1 VALSGHS
8 GLAPHY
14 VRYSDYDIFV
24 VEGNILFVPKFSFS
38 ALSTITNPY
47 FEEYYDLESLSPNFK
62 RDSKIV
68 ELCKL
73 SLPNYGML
81 LVFEDKSVTF
91 CINSETEKKNVGNP
105 LVDPLVRY
113 LIFSTYLNYNLV
125 GGPKFSRSNLNA
137 IPGTDRIKFKVG
149 RLFQRTNGKGSVIK
163 VLPAVLHLK
172 KESVEDYLSVINWEL
187 YLAISYYLIGCQNI
201 EYFLIEFYKSVEI
214 IKNYFGNE
222 KIFKSCLEPFGLDY
236 IAYKRFKRLAND
248 ERNPLYIG
256 RHAPKKDTMLSFIDV
271 KNLISEPKSKQV
283 FEESTHVCRDLI
295 SIFIH
300 YLKAESCKK

>member
-1 VALSGHS
+1 M
-8 GLAPHY
+8 
-14 VRYSDYDIFV
+14 
-24 VEGNILFVPKFSFS
+24 FVPKFSFS
-38 ALSTITNPY
+38 ASSTIINPY
-47 FEEYYDLESLSPNFK
+47 FEVYYNLESLSPNFK
-62 RDSKIV
+62 KDSKIV

-73 SLPNYGML
+73 SLPNYGMQ

-91 CINSETEKKNVGNP
+91 CINPETEQKDVGNP

-125 GGPKFSRSNLNA
+125 AGPKFSRSNLNA
-137 IPGTDRIKFKVG
+137 IPCTDTIKFKV
-149 RLFQRTNGKGSVIK
+149 RRFSQRTNDKGSVTK
-163 VLPAVLHLK
+163 VLPTELYLK

-214 IKNYFGNE
+214 IKNFFGNQ
-222 KIFKSCLEPFGLDY
+222 KIFKTCLEPFGLDY
-236 IAYKRFKRLAND
+236 MAYKRFKRVAND
-248 ERNPLYIG
+248 ERNPLNIG

-295 SIFIH
+295 SVFIR
-300 YLKAESCKK
+300 YLKAESFKK

>member
-1 VALSGHS
+1 M
-8 GLAPHY
+8 
-14 VRYSDYDIFV
+14 
-24 VEGNILFVPKFSFS
+24 FVPKFSFS
-38 ALSTITNPY
+38 ASSTIINPY
-47 FEEYYDLESLSPNFK
+47 FEVYYSLESLSPNFK
-62 RDSKIV
+62 KDSKIV

-73 SLPNYGML
+73 SLPNYGMQ

-91 CINSETEKKNVGNP
+91 CINPETELKDVGNP

-125 GGPKFSRSNLNA
+125 AGPKFSRSNLNA
-137 IPGTDRIKFKVG
+137 IPCTDTIKFKV
-149 RLFQRTNGKGSVIK
+149 RRFSQRTNDKGSVTK
-163 VLPAVLHLK
+163 VLPTELYLK

-214 IKNYFGNE
+214 IKNFFGNE
-222 KIFKSCLEPFGLDY
+222 KIFKTCLEPFGLDY
-236 IAYKRFKRLAND
+236 MAYKRFKRVAND
-248 ERNPLYIG
+248 ERNPLNIG

-295 SIFIH
+295 SVFIR
-300 YLKAESCKK
+300 YLKAESFKK

>member
-1 VALSGHS
+1 
-8 GLAPHY
+8 
-14 VRYSDYDIFV
+14 VRYSDFDIL
-24 VEGNILFVPKFSFS
+24 VEEGDILFIPKFSFS
-38 ALSTITNPY
+38 VLSTITNPY
-47 FEEYYDLESLSPNFK
+47 FGMY
-62 RDSKIV
+62 SKIV

-73 SLPNYGML
+73 SLPNYGMQ

-91 CINSETEKKNVGNP
+91 CVNPETEQKDVGN
-105 LVDPLVRY
+105 LFVEPLVRY

-125 GGPKFSRSNLNA
+125 AGPKFSRSNLDT
-137 IPGTDRIKFKVG
+137 IPCTDTIIIKLSRFYE
-149 RLFQRTNGKGSVIK
+149 RTNDKGSMTK
-163 VLPAVLHLK
+163 VLPAELYKTKYSVTKVLPTELYLK
-172 KESVEDYLSVINWEL
+172 KESVEDYLNIINWEL

-236 IAYKRFKRLAND
+236 VAYKKFKRLANN
-248 ERNPLYIG
+248 ERNPLNIG

-283 FEESTHVCRDLI
+283 FEESTRVCRDLI
-295 SIFIH
+295 NIFIH
-300 YLKAESCKK
+300 YLKAKS

>member
-1 VALSGHS
+1 
-8 GLAPHY
+8 
-14 VRYSDYDIFV
+14 VRYSDFDIL
-24 VEGNILFVPKFSFS
+24 VEKGDILFIPKFSLGVS
-38 ALSTITNPY
+38 STIANPY
-47 FEEYYDLESLSPNFK
+47 FGMY
-62 RDSKIV
+62 SKIV

-73 SLPNYGML
+73 SLPNYGMQ

-91 CINSETEKKNVGNP
+91 CVNPETEQKDVGN
-105 LVDPLVRY
+105 LFVEPLVRY

-125 GGPKFSRSNLNA
+125 AGPKFSRSNLNT
-137 IPGTDRIKFKVG
+137 IPCTDTIIIKLSRFSE
-149 RLFQRTNGKGSVIK
+149 RTNDKGSIIK
-163 VLPAVLHLK
+163 VLPAELYLK
-172 KESVEDYLSVINWEL
+172 KESVEDYLNIINLEL

-236 IAYKRFKRLAND
+236 VAYKKFKRLAND
-248 ERNPLYIG
+248 KRNPLNIG

-295 SIFIH
+295 NIFIH
-300 YLKAESCKK
+300 YLKAES